1 MAKPDP
7 SICFIGCGNMG
18 GAILTRWLA
27 TGIDPAQVTIID
39 PALPEFGVR
48 TVAAPFA
55 AMPAR
60 DIVMLCI
67 KPQMVTA
74 IVPIVAPLISAR
86 TIVISIMAGVSI
98 ATLRIHFPKGAIIR
112 AMPNLPVAIG
122 QGVVAL
128 YGEGGTARDTV
139 NRLMT
144 PLGIVEW
151 LENET
156 QFDAVTALS
165 GSGPAFVYRFIGAMA
180 AGGAKLGLDAEQA
193 LRIAAA
199 TVAGAGALAQTSG
212 EDPRDM
218 ADRVTSK
225 AGTTQ
230 SGLRVMDAGGV
241 LESLVAKTLSAA
253 ARRSEELGAP
263 LG

>member
-1 MAKPDP
+1 
-7 SICFIGCGNMG
+7 
-18 GAILTRWLA
+18 
-27 TGIDPAQVTIID
+27 
-39 PALPEFGVR
+39 
-48 TVAAPFA
+48 
-55 AMPAR
+55 
-60 DIVMLCI
+60 
-67 KPQMVTA
+67 
-74 IVPIVAPLISAR
+74 
-86 TIVISIMAGVSI
+86 
-98 ATLRIHFPKGAIIR
+98 
-112 AMPNLPVAIG
+112 
-122 QGVVAL
+122 
-128 YGEGGTARDTV
+128 
-139 NRLMT
+139 
-144 PLGIVEW
+144 
-151 LENET
+151 
-156 QFDAVTALS
+156 
-165 GSGPAFVYRFIGAMA
+165 MA